1 MNILENLTILYVEDE
16 ELAREEVADFLE
28 FEVKEVV
35 VAENG
40 KDGLEKFK
48 NNNIDIVVTD
58 INMPVMNGLEMAKEI
73 KKISP
78 KIPIIVTSAYSDS
91 DFIIKAIEIGISRYV
106 LKPIDVDELLTM
118 IMKSAKELIFEDTIS
133 MQNEYI
139 KFLIDT
145 NPAFMLVFT
154 NKEMEH
160 INSKFLDFLG
170 YKNEEEFLKAHKNSD
185 EFKPIVEVIED
196 IMKDKKGK
204 YLTIKKNGIK
214 EQFLVQYREFP
225 KMNKNIFIFS
235 KVTQE
240 DKIKMLCNKIKNY
253 CPKELQKEIEEIL

>member
-28 FEVKEVV
+28 FEVKAVV

-73 KKISP
+73 KKLSP
-78 KIPIIVTSAYSDS
+78 KTPIIVTSAYSDS

-133 MQNEYI
+133 IQNEYI

-170 YKNEEEFLKAHKNSD
+170 YENEEEFLKEHKNSD
-185 EFKPIVEVIED
+185 EFKPIAEVIED
-196 IMKDKKGK
+196 IIKDKKGK
-204 YLTIKKNGIK
+204 YLTINKNGIK

-235 KVTQE
+235 KVTKE

-253 CPKELQKEIEEIL
+253 CPEELQKEIEEML